1 MIIIEIEDE
10 NKIKINN
17 FSNIIYIKKDKIL
30 KNKPI
35 EGSILLPKQKK
46 LKQLYLYPNINEID
60 DINSL
65 SILLIGEK
73 ENGKKTLINSLIN
86 YIMNIKY

>member
-17 FSNIIYIKKDKIL
+17 LSNIIYIKKDKIL
-30 KNKPI
+30 KNKTI
-35 EGSILLPKQKK
+35 EGSILLSKQKK
-46 LKQLYLYPNINEID
+46 LKQIYPNINEID

>member
-17 FSNIIYIKKDKIL
+17 LSNIIYIKKDKIL
-30 KNKPI
+30 KNKTI
-35 EGSILLPKQKK
+35 EGSILLSKQKN

-65 SILLIGEK
+65 
-73 ENGKKTLINSLIN
+73 
-86 YIMNIKY
+86 